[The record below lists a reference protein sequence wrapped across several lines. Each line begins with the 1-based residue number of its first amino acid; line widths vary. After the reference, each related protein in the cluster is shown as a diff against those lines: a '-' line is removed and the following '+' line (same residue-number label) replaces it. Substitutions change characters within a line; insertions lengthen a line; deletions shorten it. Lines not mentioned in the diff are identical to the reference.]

1 MKKYLF
7 PAIAIA
13 IGGIV
18 SCGKDYNPN
27 GVNPD
32 KNNDIATLIAALAPQ
47 PKTVTINAATGGSFN
62 GNSGTRFV
70 FAPNSFQTSTGA
82 IVTGDVQVRVTEFLK
97 KADILYS
104 GVLPISDGEPLL
116 SGGEMLV
123 EATQGGQD
131 VQMAPGKPFKA
142 NMPMQGTK
150 ANGMQLFIAEKNQ
163 GVVNWK
169 PVDTAVG
176 GFVFTDGDTIG
187 ISSIKVNTYCNADR
201 FMASPD
207 YQDFTITINMNGQ
220 TYLKDSMKLY
230 TVYDEYNG
238 VWPNQGYNAVGNDYR
253 ENHVPNIP
261 VHFVA
266 IIQSKGKFYGGI
278 TGATPSNGGKYII
291 DMAETTPVAFKTK
304 LMDL

>member
-27 GVNPD
+27 GVNPN
-32 KNNDIATLIAALAPQ
+32 KNNDIAASIAALAPQ

-82 IVTGDVQVRVTEFLK
+82 IVTGNVQVRVTEFLK

-150 ANGMQLFIAEKNQ
+150 ANGMQLFIAEKNG

-220 TYLKDSMKLY
+220 TYIKDSMKLY

-238 VWPNQGYNAVGNDYR
+238 VWPNRGYNAVGNDYR

-266 IIQSKGKFYGGI
+266 MIQSQGKFYGGI